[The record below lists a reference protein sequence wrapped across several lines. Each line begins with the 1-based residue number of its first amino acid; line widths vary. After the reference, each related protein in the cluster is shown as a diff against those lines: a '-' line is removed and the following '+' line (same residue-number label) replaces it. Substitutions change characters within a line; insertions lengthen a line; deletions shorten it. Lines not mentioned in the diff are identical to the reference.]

1 MTTWH
6 QVRRLIAGIVAGG
19 GAALAQS
26 RGLSLP
32 LAIGFGIAC
41 AIIVASLILPLV
53 WKPPKNG

>member
-1 MTTWH
+1 M
-6 QVRRLIAGIVAGG
+6 VAGG
-19 GAALAQS
+19 GAAFAQH

-41 AIIVASLILPLV
+41 AVIVASLIVPLV